1 MKILNSIIIIFIGIF
16 FLFLIFPK
24 SPKSIQENFSEKIKL
39 PYPAYIINLEETEE
53 GKRRLPIILDIY
65 KNAKRFPAVYGKNFD
80 FNPYYNSVLTKEWDH
95 GKWKS
100 NKSNMIEMTDGEKG
114 IIMSHYNLWKKIANE
129 KEPHIILEDDAIGV
143 NSNTQIILD
152 EIIKN
157 LPKDYDI
164 YLLGFIDLE
173 PKNIIN
179 EHEKVKEF
187 VLLHSY
193 IITPKGAQKILEQ
206 LPINMPVDSWLSSI
220 SDKLNIY
227 RHNYG
232 NTGKNNRFYST
243 LITQVRNEKQIVNT
257 NII

>member
-1 MKILNSIIIIFIGIF
+1 MKILNSIIIIFIGVF

-24 SPKSIQENFSEKIKL
+24 SIQENFSETIKL
-39 PYPAYIINLEETEE
+39 PYPIYIINLEETEE
-53 GKRRLPIILDIY
+53 GKKRLPIIQNIY
-65 KNAKRFPAVYGKNFD
+65 KNSIRSPAVYGKNFN
-80 FNPYYNSVLTKEWDH
+80 FEPYYDSVLTKNWDH

-100 NKSNMIEMTDGEKG
+100 NKSNMIEMSDGEKG

-129 KEPHIILEDDAIGV
+129 KEPHVILEDDAIGID
-143 NSNTQIILD
+143 SNTQIILN
-152 EIIKN
+152 EILETI
-157 LPKDYDI
+157 PEDYDM

-179 EHEKVKEF
+179 LHEKVKEF

-193 IITPKGAQKILEQ
+193 IITPKGAQKLLDQ

-220 SDKLNIY
+220 SDKINIY

-232 NTGKNNRFYST
+232 NIGKKNRFIGR
-243 LITQVRNEKQIVNT
+243 LITQKRNEKQIVNT

>member
-1 MKILNSIIIIFIGIF
+1 MKILNCIIIILIGVF
-16 FLFLIFPK
+16 FLFIIFPIK
-24 SPKSIQENFSEKIKL
+24 IKENFSEKIKL
-39 PYPAYIINLEETEE
+39 PYPTYIINLEETEE

-65 KNAKRFPAVYGKNFD
+65 KDSKRFPATYGKNFN
-80 FNPYYNSVLTKEWDH
+80 FNPYYDSVLTKNWDY
-95 GKWKS
+95 GKWKF
-100 NKSNMIEMTDGEKG
+100 NQSNMIEMTDGEKG

-129 KEPHIILEDDAIGV
+129 KEPHIILEDDAIGI

-152 EIIKN
+152 EIIKT
-157 LPKDYDI
+157 LPNDYDI

-179 EHEKVKEF
+179 QNEKVKEF

-193 IITPKGAQKILEQ
+193 IITPRGAQKLLEQ
-206 LPINMPVDSWLSSI
+206 LPINMPVDSWLSSV
-220 SDKLNIY
+220 SDRINIY

-232 NTGKNNRFYST
+232 YSGKNGRFYST
-243 LITQVRNEKQIVNT
+243 LITQVRDEKQIVNT

>member
-1 MKILNSIIIIFIGIF
+1 MKILNSIIIILIGIF

-24 SPKSIQENFSEKIKL
+24 YIQENFSQKIKL
-39 PYPAYIINLEETEE
+39 PYPVYIINLDETEE
-53 GKRRLPIILDIY
+53 GKRRLPIIQDIY
-65 KNAKRFPAVYGKNFD
+65 QNAIRFPAVYGKDFN
-80 FNPYYNSVLTKEWDH
+80 FNPYYDSVLTKEWDH
-95 GKWKS
+95 GKWKF
-100 NKSNMIEMTDGEKG
+100 NESNMIEMTDGEKG

-129 KEPHIILEDDAIGV
+129 KVPHIILEDDAIGV

-152 EIIKN
+152 EIVKTI
-157 LPKDYDI
+157 PKDYDI

-173 PKNIIN
+173 PTNVTN
-179 EHEKVKEF
+179 PHEKIKEF

-193 IITPKGAQKILEQ
+193 IITPEGAQKLLKL

-220 SDKLNIY
+220 SDKINIY

-232 NTGKNNRFYST
+232 NMGKKNRFNST